1 MADGKYDL
9 TQGGISDKLILVA
22 LPIIGTQ
29 LMLMSYNMVD
39 VFLLGMVGR
48 EAVAASGL
56 AGMYM
61 WLSNGVMLIGRM
73 GAEIGVAQNFG
84 RRDEESARKFA
95 VFSMY
100 IGVVCGLAFA
110 LACIVFARPM
120 IGFFRL
126 EDAPVTTSARN
137 YLSIV
142 AFGMPIVFVS
152 AVIAG
157 IFNGSGNSRV
167 PFLINSAGLV
177 TNVVFDP
184 IFIFSFGLGVEGA
197 AIATVIAQ
205 AVAGGLALGALMMKK
220 DRPFQ
225 RFSFVMKPEARHFAA
240 ILRWSLPIAVESV
253 LFTFFTL
260 IVSRFVAG
268 FGAGAIAVYRVGTQ
282 IESLSWLV
290 GIGISTAVTAF
301 IGQNY
306 GAGAWKRIRGCC
318 RIALA
323 WACVWGT
330 TVTVLLVGA
339 GGALFWFFLPD
350 PALLGMG
357 RSFLGIMAACQ
368 IPGCLEAVSSGVF
381 RGFGR
386 TLPPSIVSVS
396 CNALR
401 IPVAYALAQ
410 GVLGTDGIWLGI
422 TISASLRGL
431 WIFLWFLADVT
442 ARLQSFKGMRLFMA
456 RGLKGKD

>member
-1 MADGKYDL
+1 MTDGKYDL
-9 TQGGISDKLILVA
+9 TRGGISDKLILVA

-48 EAVAASGL
+48 QAVAASGM

-100 IGVVCGLAFA
+100 IGTLCGLAFA
-110 LACIVFARPM
+110 VACIVFARPM

-126 EDAPVTTSARN
+126 EDALVTKSAQN
-137 YLSIV
+137 YLLIV
-142 AFGMPIVFVS
+142 ALGMPVVFMS

-167 PFLINSAGLV
+167 PFLINSVGLV
-177 TNVVFDP
+177 VNAVLDP
-184 IFIFSFGLGVEGA
+184 FFIFTLGMGVEGA

-205 AVAGGLALGALMMKK
+205 AVAAGLALAALTLRK
-220 DRPFQ
+220 DRPFA
-225 RFSFVMKPEARHFAA
+225 RFCFVIRPEARYFAD
-240 ILRWSLPIAVESV
+240 ILRWSFPIAAESV

-260 IVSRFVAG
+260 VVSRFVAG

-301 IGQNY
+301 VGQNY
-306 GAGAWKRIRGCC
+306 GAGAWERIRGCC

-323 WACVWGT
+323 WACVWGAA
-330 TVTVLLVGA
+330 VSVLLVGA
-339 GGALFWFFLPD
+339 GGTLFWFFLPD
-350 PALLGMG
+350 RALLDMG
-357 RSFLGIMAACQ
+357 RSFLRIMAVCQ
-368 IPGCLEAVSSGVF
+368 IFGCLEAVSSGVF

-386 TLPPSIVSVS
+386 TLPPSAVSVS
-396 CNALR
+396 CNVLR
-401 IPVAYALAQ
+401 IPVAYALAR
-410 GVLGTDGIWLGI
+410 GTLGTDGIWFGI

-431 WIFLWFLADVT
+431 WIFLWFVADVT
-442 ARLQSFKGMRLFMA
+442 ARLQSSKGISLFTA
-456 RGLKGKD
+456 RGLKGKN

>member
-1 MADGKYDL
+1 MTDGKYDL
-9 TQGGISDKLILVA
+9 TRGGISNKLILVA

-29 LMLMSYNMVD
+29 LLLMSYNMVD
-39 VFLLGMVGR
+39 VFLLGMVGSQ
-48 EAVAASGL
+48 AVAASGM

-100 IGVVCGLAFA
+100 MGLSCGLAFA
-110 LACIVFARPM
+110 LACIAFARPM

-126 EDAPVTTSARN
+126 EDAPVTQSARN

-142 AFGMPIVFVS
+142 ALGMPLVFVS

-167 PFLINSAGLV
+167 PFLMNSVGLV
-177 TNVVFDP
+177 TNAVFDP
-184 IFIFSFGLGVEGA
+184 IFIFSFGMGVEGA

-205 AVAGGLALGALMMKK
+205 AAAAGLALLALTRKK
-220 DRPFQ
+220 DRPFA
-225 RFSFVMKPEARHFAA
+225 RFYFIIKPEARYFAD
-240 ILRWSLPIAVESV
+240 ILRWSLPIAADSV

-260 IVSRFVAG
+260 IVSRLVAG

-306 GAGAWKRIRGCC
+306 GAGAWERIRGCC

-330 TVTVLLVGA
+330 TVTVLLAGA

-350 PALLGMG
+350 PGLLGMG
-357 RSFLGIMAACQ
+357 GSFLRIMAVCQ
-368 IPGCLEAVSSGVF
+368 IPGCLEAVSAGVF

-386 TLPPSIVSVS
+386 TLPPSVVSVS
-396 CNALR
+396 CSALR
-401 IPVAYALAQ
+401 IPIAYALAQ

-422 TISASLRGL
+422 TISATLRGL
-431 WIFLWFLADVT
+431 WICLWFLADVT
-442 ARLQSFKGMRLFMA
+442 ARLQSFKGMGLFMA